1 MQKFTRLI
9 ILLLLILIG
18 MYFFLPNKPY
28 LSRSKIHGDG
38 LFAGK
43 SYQKREIIFEDLFPY
58 KERSQM
64 LFNPIPKEKFQSYI
78 INEGKYINHCSLNKN
93 VNIISNDYKNFPL
106 IATRDIQKH
115 EELFT
120 DYNILHKHFPFI
132 APALPTYVS
141 C

>member
-43 SYQKREIIFEDLFPY
+43 SYQKGEIIFEDLFPPPADVPVDPV
-58 KERSQM
+58 EATAPDTPS
-64 LFNPIPKEKFQSYI
+64 N
-78 INEGKYINHCSLNKN
+78 NE
-93 VNIISNDYKNFPL
+93 
-106 IATRDIQKH
+106 
-115 EELFT
+115 
-120 DYNILHKHFPFI
+120 
-132 APALPTYVS
+132 
-141 C
+141 

>member
-43 SYQKREIIFEDLFPY
+43 SYQKGEIIFEDLFPY

-64 LFNPIPKEKFQSYI
+64 LFNPIQKEKYW
-78 INEGKYINHCSLNKN
+78 EKN
-93 VNIISNDYKNFPL
+93 CKI
-106 IATRDIQKH
+106 
-115 EELFT
+115 
-120 DYNILHKHFPFI
+120 
-132 APALPTYVS
+132 
-141 C
+141 

>member
-43 SYQKREIIFEDLFPY
+43 SYQKGEIIFEDLFPPPSITILRCITFESTQRG
-58 KERSQM
+58 KE
-64 LFNPIPKEKFQSYI
+64 
-78 INEGKYINHCSLNKN
+78 
-93 VNIISNDYKNFPL
+93 
-106 IATRDIQKH
+106 
-115 EELFT
+115 
-120 DYNILHKHFPFI
+120 
-132 APALPTYVS
+132 
-141 C
+141 